1 MSRELTWLGS
11 VVSLQKKI
19 TQRNGDLKSQLI
31 RAERRKQKR
40 AVLLVMPLVAFIC
53 LTFAFPIIEMLYRSV
68 DNKAVPNA
76 FPQTVVAIKGWDFN
90 GLPDPQTQH
99 IFASELLERYQDKTL
114 PKLANRL
121 NIEVSGMR
129 SLLMKTG
136 RKLAKLDNVAGA
148 NASLTDGTKSI
159 DLSSLDK
166 RWGKPKYWAAIKNLS
181 GAYTLSY
188 YLAALDMRFDEQG
201 NIAQQPDTR
210 QVYVDLFLKT
220 FGMSL
225 AITVICLAM
234 AYPVAYLLANL
245 PDKQA
250 NLLLIVVLLP
260 FWTSLLVRTTS
271 WIVLLQNQGIV
282 NDLILWLGLS
292 AERIQM
298 MHNTFGTIVA
308 MVHILLPFMILPIYS
323 VMKGISPTYFR
334 AARSLGATPSMAFI
348 KVYMPLTLPGIGAGA
363 LLTFILSIGFYI
375 TPALVGGRSGQMIS
389 NMIAYHMQTSL
400 NWGMAAALGGLLL
413 AVVLGL
419 FYVFNRVVG
428 INNIKVGG

>member
-1 MSRELTWLGS
+1 MSRELTGLSS
-11 VVSLQKKI
+11 VLSLQRKI
-19 TQRNGDLKSQLI
+19 VRSDKGLKAQLK
-31 RAERRKQKR
+31 RAERQKQTR
-40 AVLLVMPLVAFIC
+40 SILLILPLVCFI
-53 LTFAFPIIEMLYRSV
+53 LVTFAFPIVEMLYRSV
-68 DNKAVPNA
+68 DNHALPNG
-76 FPQTVVAIKGWDFN
+76 FPKTAQAIKQWNYQGVPS
-90 GLPDPQTQH
+90 LEVQQT
-99 IFASELLERYQDKTL
+99 FMAELKDRYHDKTL
-114 PKLANRL
+114 PKLANRM

-129 SLLMKTG
+129 SLMMKTG
-136 RKLAKLDNVAGA
+136 RQVAKL
-148 NASLTDGTKSI
+148 NALPASI
-159 DLSSLDK
+159 QDIVRLDQ
-166 RWGKPKYWAAIKNLS
+166 RWSEQQYWAALKNLS
-181 GAYTLSY
+181 SPYTLSY
-188 YLAALDMRFDEQG
+188 YLAALDLRYGESG
-201 NIAQQPDTR
+201 EITAQPETR
-210 QVYVDLFLKT
+210 QVYVDLFAKT

-225 AITVICLAM
+225 VITLICLVM

-271 WIVLLQNQGIV
+271 WIVLLQNQGVI
-282 NDLILWLGLS
+282 NDLLLWSGLTS
-292 AERIQM
+292 ERLAM

-308 MVHILLPFMILPIYS
+308 MVHILLPFMILPLYS

-334 AARSLGATPSMAFI
+334 AARSLGATPMVAFI
-348 KVYMPLTLPGIGAGA
+348 KVYMPLTMPGVGAGA

-413 AVVLGL
+413 AVVTAL
-419 FYVFNRVVG
+419 FYLFNRVVG